1 MASAQDTADT
11 PSLQPGPAQQDQPTA
26 PARSWLAVEAAG
38 RGFVF
43 PLSEAGEIFSM
54 VPLMPLPHAKDW
66 FLGVANLRGHLHGVV
81 DLGLFLGLHVAEQG
95 REASTLVA
103 FSPSFDLNAALRID
117 RLAGLRSEKQFE
129 LDAEASAGAPSFVG
143 QRLRDAD
150 GRVWQEIRLAP
161 LAKHEAFLRIANGC
175 AS

>member
-1 MASAQDTADT
+1 MASAQDTTDT
-11 PSLQPGPAQQDQPTA
+11 ASPPPDAAQQEQPAT
-26 PARSWLAVEAAG
+26 PERSWLAVEAAG

-43 PLSEAGEIFSM
+43 ALSEAGEIFSM

-81 DLGLFLGLHVAEQG
+81 DLGRFLGLQVAEQG

-103 FSPSFDLNAALRID
+103 FSPSFDVNAALRID

-161 LAKHEAFLRIANGC
+161 LARHEAFLQIAH
-175 AS
+175 